1 MKPNFFGLHANI
13 SHWTKIWLSIPV
25 FVLVFLAYF
34 IVSGQRHAE
43 NPDDKLFPTFTQM
56 GQSIKAY
63 TTEPESM
70 RKPTPPLWADTAS
83 SLKLIGWGVLLS
95 FVVSLLVGLN
105 MGMFR
110 AADAML
116 NPFITIAS
124 SIPPVAIMPILLIA
138 FGKDDLG
145 KVMMIFFGLVFAMI
159 QTIRLATKDVPRE
172 QIIKS
177 ETLGASTLGI
187 VYRVVLPQVMP
198 KAIDAIRI
206 NIGLAWIFL
215 IVSEFISANQG
226 LGYRIFLVRRYLD
239 MSVILPYVAWITILG
254 FTMMLALQYVNKYG
268 FPWYNHGK

>member
-13 SHWTKIWLSIPV
+13 SSWGKVWLSIPV

-34 IVSGQRHAE
+34 FVSEHRHAE
-43 NPDDKLFPTFTQM
+43 NPDDKLFPTYSQM
-56 GQSIKAY
+56 GQSIKNY
-63 TTEPESM
+63 TTQPESM
-70 RKPTPPLWADTAS
+70 RKPTPPLWADTTS
-83 SLKLIGWGVLLS
+83 SLKLIGWGILLA
-95 FVVSLLVGLN
+95 FIVSLFVGLN

-124 SIPPVAIMPILLIA
+124 SIPPVAVMPILLIA

-159 QTIRLATKDVPRE
+159 QTIRLATKDIPRE

-239 MSVILPYVAWITILG
+239 MSIILPYVAWITILG
-254 FTMMLALQYVNKYG
+254 FTMMLALQHLNKHV